1 MVGFSRISYA
11 DFRENSPEQMEEL
24 LANETAFDIYFHSLE
39 RVKNL
44 RTFQEELLSGNE
56 QLARKCRWLMQNWIQ
71 Y

>member
-1 MVGFSRISYA
+1 MVEFSRILYT